1 MTTELIGAPGLEDL
15 KRHLRIRHNLDDS
28 DLEEKLAAAIDHAS
42 QFINR
47 PIPWVDEEGEPVPV
61 PNSVRLAI
69 LIIAAELYANREE
82 SVVGTIYSKIP
93 KAENMLHF
101 YRVGLGV

>member
-1 MTTELIGAPGLEDL
+1 MPMPTLADL
-15 KRHLRIRHNLDDS
+15 KTHLRIRHGHEDDDLQMKLD
-28 DLEEKLAAAIDHAS
+28 AAVDYAS

-47 PIPWVDEEGEPVPV
+47 PIPWKDEEGGDVEVPG
-61 PNSVRLAI
+61 SVRLAI

>member
-1 MTTELIGAPGLEDL
+1 MPMPTLADL
-15 KRHLRIRHNLDDS
+15 KAHLRIRHIKEDDDLQMKLD
-28 DLEEKLAAAIDHAS
+28 AATDHAS
-42 QFINR
+42 QFIGR
-47 PIPWVDEEGEPVPV
+47 TIPWVDADGVVVDV

-82 SVVGTIYSKIP
+82 AVVGTIYTKIP

>member
-1 MTTELIGAPGLEDL
+1 MPVPTIEDL
-15 KRHLRIRHNLDDS
+15 KRHLRIRHSAEDEDLQVKLD
-28 DLEEKLAAAIDHAS
+28 AAIDQAS

-47 PIPWVDEEGEPVPV
+47 PIPWEDEEGGEVEVP
-61 PNSVRLAI
+61 PSVKVAI

-101 YRVGLGV
+101 YRKGLGV

>member
-1 MTTELIGAPGLEDL
+1 MPMPTVADL
-15 KRHLRIRHNLDDS
+15 KTHLRIRHGLDDV
-28 DLEEKLAAAIDHAS
+28 DLQMKLDAAIDTAS

-47 PIPWVDEEGEPVPV
+47 PIPWVDEQGVEVAV

-82 SVVGTIYSKIP
+82 SVVGVTYSKIP

-101 YRVGLGV
+101 YRVGLGI

>member
-1 MTTELIGAPGLEDL
+1 MPIPTVADL
-15 KRHLRIRHNLDDS
+15 KTHLRIRHGHEDD
-28 DLEEKLAAAIDHAS
+28 DLQMKLEAAIDYAS

-47 PIPWVDEEGEPVPV
+47 SIPWSDSAGDPVDV

-101 YRVGLGV
+101 YRTGLGI

>member
-1 MTTELIGAPGLEDL
+1 MPMPTLADL
-15 KRHLRIRHNLDDS
+15 KTHLRIRHGHEDDDLQLKLD
-28 DLEEKLAAAIDHAS
+28 AAVDYAS

-47 PIPWVDEEGEPVPV
+47 PIPWADEGGAPVEV

-82 SVVGTIYSKIP
+82 SMVGTSYTKIP

-101 YRVGLGV
+101 YRAGLGV

>member
-1 MTTELIGAPGLEDL
+1 MPMPTLADL
-15 KRHLRIRHNLDDS
+15 KTHLRIRHGHEDDDLQMKLD
-28 DLEEKLAAAIDHAS
+28 AAVDYAS

-47 PIPWVDEEGEPVPV
+47 PIPWTDCDGAAVDT

-101 YRVGLGV
+101 YRVGMGV

>member
-1 MTTELIGAPGLEDL
+1 MALPTIDDL
-15 KRHLRIRHNLDDS
+15 KRHLRIRHDAENDDLQSKLD
-28 DLEEKLAAAIDHAS
+28 AAIDHAS

-47 PIPWVDEEGEPVPV
+47 PIPWTDEADVQVDVPA
-61 PNSVRLAI
+61 SVKVAI

-82 SVVGTIYSKIP
+82 AVVGTIYTKIP

-101 YRVGLGV
+101 YRKGLGV

>member
-1 MTTELIGAPGLEDL
+1 MPIPTVADL
-15 KRHLRIRHNLDDS
+15 KTHLRIRHGHEDDDLQMKLD
-28 DLEEKLAAAIDHAS
+28 AAVDYAS

-47 PIPWVDEEGEPVPV
+47 SIPWKDEEGADVDV

-69 LIIAAELYANREE
+69 LTIAGELYANREE
-82 SVVGTIYSKIP
+82 SVVGTIYTKIP

-101 YRVGLGV
+101 YRVGLGI

>member
-1 MTTELIGAPGLEDL
+1 MPMPTVADL
-15 KRHLRIRHNLDDS
+15 KTHLRIRHGLDDA
-28 DLEEKLAAAIDHAS
+28 DLQMKLDAAIDTAS
-42 QFINR
+42 KFINR
-47 PIPWVDEEGEPVPV
+47 PIPWMDEEGAEVPV

-101 YRVGLGV
+101 YRVGLGI

>member
-1 MTTELIGAPGLEDL
+1 MPMPTLADL
-15 KRHLRIRHNLDDS
+15 KTHLRIRHGHEDADLQMKLD
-28 DLEEKLAAAIDHAS
+28 AAIDYAS

-47 PIPWVDEEGEPVPV
+47 PIPWRDCHGADVDVP
-61 PNSVRLAI
+61 SGVRLAI

-82 SVVGTIYSKIP
+82 SLTGVSYTKIP

>member
-1 MTTELIGAPGLEDL
+1 MTTEVIGLPDVDDL
-15 KRHLRIRHNLDDS
+15 KRHLRIRHNLDDA
-28 DLEEKLAAAIDHAS
+28 DLKEKLGAAVDTAS
-42 QFINR
+42 RFINR
-47 PIPWVDEEGEPVPV
+47 PIPWEDEEGELLPV

-82 SVVGTIYSKIP
+82 SVVGTIYTKIP

-101 YRVGLGV
+101 YRVGLGI

>member
-1 MTTELIGAPGLEDL
+1 MPMPTVADL
-15 KRHLRIRHNLDDS
+15 KTHLRIRHGLDDD
-28 DLEEKLAAAIDHAS
+28 DLQMKLDAAIDTAS

-47 PIPWVDEEGEPVPV
+47 PIPWTDEEGVEVPV

-82 SVVGTIYSKIP
+82 SVVGVTYSKIP

-101 YRVGLGV
+101 YRVGLGI

>member
-1 MTTELIGAPGLEDL
+1 MPIPTVADL
-15 KRHLRIRHNLDDS
+15 KTHLRIRHGHEDD
-28 DLEEKLAAAIDHAS
+28 DLQMKLVAAIDYAS

-47 PIPWVDEEGEPVPV
+47 PIPWNDPDGDPVDV

-101 YRVGLGV
+101 YRVGLGI